1 MGETAIGM
9 VFVGRVALGA
19 DRGRPV
25 MVRRVEKGAEHDD
38 GTLQALREAANE
50 VLAFRHPRVLPGV
63 EARLGTSLVIANG
76 YAEGE
81 LLRQLAR
88 TARTRAVALAPAVA
102 TRLVADLV
110 ATLVDVRD
118 ALAELGRERPLVGV
132 CPDCVLVDPQGRCH
146 LSDLGLATLRRP
158 PRHAE
163 LMAYRAPEQ
172 LGPPGEADERSVIF
186 SVGVIWWE
194 LLANH
199 SLFGGGSQA
208 AVWQRVRQAAILP
221 PAAASPEARA
231 VLMRAL
237 ERDPAQRFATLDAFA
252 AALSGLD
259 AGSTAPSEEVA
270 RAVDELAGAALRARR
285 AALAAEAPP
294 SGAANAVLTPASAL
308 PIGGEDASAA
318 ALPRPASFLSTRPA
332 EEVPDEGDWELE
344 GRGAATPAGGS
355 RGSPAPGQ
363 RRPGDAAP
371 VTGVAPGAPPVTPLS
386 SPELPATVREGP
398 VRRQRSERRERQDAP
413 EQAAAPGP
421 MGEARPRSPAGRAAT
436 EPALREVAPPPREA
450 GGAGPWARPP
460 AGPATRDPALRPE
473 TSALPHS
480 PLGAVRPSTLPPR
493 PRGSVT
499 PPRPGRRAS
508 EEPGGVM
515 PTPACA
521 PPAPGTRADALLAG
535 SAADAPAVRLPG
547 ATTPGLEAERNDV
560 DLAPDSQR
568 DTVEIGVVGTVADVP
583 APGQGDAAG
592 VEAELAPESTEPLL
606 ASESLAGPRQ
616 RSGTTA
622 RPPPAPAAGEVATHE
637 PSAVGLGRLAA
648 SIRGQVEPEAEA
660 VPGAG
665 IAVVEPTELGAS
677 PRRRSLA
684 PWVLLAGGASFTV
697 AFAVAALVM
706 IRDQPEAVLSASPGA
721 SAVPEASTSRPVAAA
736 ASALTVLSSVSPSPS
751 LSAAPAAAE
760 SASVVPAAPPSSP
773 PPGVVP
779 AALPS
784 SPLRAAG
791 AIAPARR
798 AAVARPAEA
807 AMAPA
812 PGVPADGEGAAS
824 SPAEPR
830 PPAVTPRELG
840 PAAPS
845 PDAPSPYD

>member
-1 MGETAIGM
+1 VGETAIGM

-371 VTGVAPGAPPVTPLS
+371 VTGVAPGSLTAALIELGTGMWGTRSLVRRAAAEFAALADLGREVPSVAVVGEIYVRLDPFANDSLVRKLEDRGLRVRFAPFTEWLEYTTFLGEERVAGGRPTSGDHALGTPLKGLIQRVS
-386 SPELPATVREGP
+386 SGVLHAAAARAMGWGP
-398 VRRQRSERRERQDAP
+398 PTSV
-413 EQAAAPGP
+413 EQTLAAAAPFVDP
-421 MGEARPRSPAGRAAT
+421 RLEGEAALTVGAPLHELRDGRIQGVVIVGPHECLPCKVAESQYGKVVETTSFPYLGVAVNGDPVDGELIDRFAYDVHAAHRARKGRWMAPRR
-436 EPALREVAPPPREA
+436 LR
-450 GGAGPWARPP
+450 
-460 AGPATRDPALRPE
+460 
-473 TSALPHS
+473 SSILP
-480 PLGAVRPSTLPPR
+480 VY
-493 PRGSVT
+493 
-499 PPRPGRRAS
+499 PGR
-508 EEPGGVM
+508 G
-515 PTPACA
+515 
-521 PPAPGTRADALLAG
+521 
-535 SAADAPAVRLPG
+535 
-547 ATTPGLEAERNDV
+547 RN
-560 DLAPDSQR
+560 
-568 DTVEIGVVGTVADVP
+568 
-583 APGQGDAAG
+583 DAAG
-592 VEAELAPESTEPLL
+592 AADHVCPRLVADAARTPE
-606 ASESLAGPRQ
+606 
-616 RSGTTA
+616 
-622 RPPPAPAAGEVATHE
+622 
-637 PSAVGLGRLAA
+637 
-648 SIRGQVEPEAEA
+648 
-660 VPGAG
+660 
-665 IAVVEPTELGAS
+665 
-677 PRRRSLA
+677 
-684 PWVLLAGGASFTV
+684 
-697 AFAVAALVM
+697 
-706 IRDQPEAVLSASPGA
+706 
-721 SAVPEASTSRPVAAA
+721 
-736 ASALTVLSSVSPSPS
+736 
-751 LSAAPAAAE
+751 
-760 SASVVPAAPPSSP
+760 
-773 PPGVVP
+773 
-779 AALPS
+779 
-784 SPLRAAG
+784 
-791 AIAPARR
+791 
-798 AAVARPAEA
+798 
-807 AMAPA
+807 
-812 PGVPADGEGAAS
+812 
-824 SPAEPR
+824 
-830 PPAVTPRELG
+830 
-840 PAAPS
+840 
-845 PDAPSPYD
+845 

>member
-371 VTGVAPGAPPVTPLS
+371 VTGVAPGSLTAALIELGTGMWGTRSLVRRAAAEFAALADLGREVPSVAVVGEIYVRLDPFANDSLVRKLEDRGLRVRFAPFTEWLEYTTFLGEERVAGGRPTSGDHALGTPLKGLIQRVS
-386 SPELPATVREGP
+386 SGVLHAAAARAMGWGP
-398 VRRQRSERRERQDAP
+398 PTSV
-413 EQAAAPGP
+413 EQTLAAAAPFVDP
-421 MGEARPRSPAGRAAT
+421 RLEGEAALTVGAPLHELRDGRIQGVVIVGPHECLPCKVAESQYGKVVETTSFPYLGVAVNGDPVDGELIDRFAYDVHAAHRARKGRWMAPRR
-436 EPALREVAPPPREA
+436 LR
-450 GGAGPWARPP
+450 
-460 AGPATRDPALRPE
+460 
-473 TSALPHS
+473 SSILP
-480 PLGAVRPSTLPPR
+480 VY
-493 PRGSVT
+493 
-499 PPRPGRRAS
+499 PGR
-508 EEPGGVM
+508 G
-515 PTPACA
+515 
-521 PPAPGTRADALLAG
+521 
-535 SAADAPAVRLPG
+535 
-547 ATTPGLEAERNDV
+547 RN
-560 DLAPDSQR
+560 
-568 DTVEIGVVGTVADVP
+568 
-583 APGQGDAAG
+583 DAAG
-592 VEAELAPESTEPLL
+592 AADHVCPRLVADAARTPE
-606 ASESLAGPRQ
+606 
-616 RSGTTA
+616 
-622 RPPPAPAAGEVATHE
+622 
-637 PSAVGLGRLAA
+637 
-648 SIRGQVEPEAEA
+648 
-660 VPGAG
+660 
-665 IAVVEPTELGAS
+665 
-677 PRRRSLA
+677 
-684 PWVLLAGGASFTV
+684 
-697 AFAVAALVM
+697 
-706 IRDQPEAVLSASPGA
+706 
-721 SAVPEASTSRPVAAA
+721 
-736 ASALTVLSSVSPSPS
+736 
-751 LSAAPAAAE
+751 
-760 SASVVPAAPPSSP
+760 
-773 PPGVVP
+773 
-779 AALPS
+779 
-784 SPLRAAG
+784 
-791 AIAPARR
+791 
-798 AAVARPAEA
+798 
-807 AMAPA
+807 
-812 PGVPADGEGAAS
+812 
-824 SPAEPR
+824 
-830 PPAVTPRELG
+830 
-840 PAAPS
+840 
-845 PDAPSPYD
+845 